1 MGSSPMEKGK
11 YIVIEGPIGVGKTS
25 LVNLLAKRFS
35 AKKIL
40 EAADENPFLPQFYDD
55 KKRHA
60 FQTQLFFLLSRFRQ
74 QQELAQQDLFQQF
87 IVADYLFD
95 RDRIFA
101 YLNLDDNE
109 LALYEQIYGLLKTRI
124 TVPDVVIYLQA
135 STDVL
140 VERIAPAKPRLR
152 EAPFAAVP
160 RGAQPGLQLLL
171 LPLLG
176 DAAAGHQHQRHR
188 FRAEPGRPRRP
199 RQPDPARQARDRVL
213 HAGAIGR
220 EEMSRENGAGH
231 ERREGHGCH
240 AAREEVRRRAYR
252 HGHRDRLLARAD
264 RGRRRASTSCSS
276 ATRSGWWPSASTAR
290 CRSPWTRCSSSRAPS
305 RAAPAVR
312 WSSPTCPFSPTR
324 SAPRRR
330 GATPAASSRRAGR
343 RR

>member
-1 MGSSPMEKGK
+1 MRSGIFKRGSGVAVAARAWDLSSDWGDRGADGEEHPVPQRSAGSTSTWCSGAGVIRERPAVPHPRLRAAVVPAAGQLAPRFLHPVLRRTMARLLAEQGTSERCGLGVGGMNLAGRHVKLVAAKGN

-109 LALYEQIYGLLKTRI
+109 LALYEQIYGLLKTKI

-140 VERIAPAKPRLR
+140 VERIARRNRAYEKHLSRQYL
-152 EAPFAAVP
+152 EELNQAYNYFFFHYSAT
-160 RGAQPGLQLLL
+160 
-171 LPLLG
+171 PLLVINTNVIDFVQNPIDLDDLATQILHAKRG
-176 DAAAGHQHQRHR
+176 T
-188 FRAEPGRPRRP
+188 EYYT
-199 RQPDPARQARDRVL
+199 PARSVGKR
-213 HAGAIGR
+213 
-220 EEMSRENGAGH
+220 
-231 ERREGHGCH
+231 
-240 AAREEVRRRAYR
+240 
-252 HGHRDRLLARAD
+252 
-264 RGRRRASTSCSS
+264 
-276 ATRSGWWPSASTAR
+276 
-290 CRSPWTRCSSSRAPS
+290 
-305 RAAPAVR
+305 
-312 WSSPTCPFSPTR
+312 
-324 SAPRRR
+324 
-330 GATPAASSRRAGR
+330 
-343 RR
+343 

>member
-1 MGSSPMEKGK
+1 MSVGSSPMEKGK

-140 VERIAPAKPRLR
+140 VERIARRNRAYEKHLSRQYL
-152 EAPFAAVP
+152 EELNQAYNYFFFHYSAT
-160 RGAQPGLQLLL
+160 
-171 LPLLG
+171 PLLVINTNVIDFVQNPVDLDDLANQILHAKRG
-176 DAAAGHQHQRHR
+176 T
-188 FRAEPGRPRRP
+188 EYYT
-199 RQPDPARQARDRVL
+199 PARSV
-213 HAGAIGR
+213 GKK
-220 EEMSRENGAGH
+220 
-231 ERREGHGCH
+231 
-240 AAREEVRRRAYR
+240 
-252 HGHRDRLLARAD
+252 
-264 RGRRRASTSCSS
+264 
-276 ATRSGWWPSASTAR
+276 
-290 CRSPWTRCSSSRAPS
+290 
-305 RAAPAVR
+305 
-312 WSSPTCPFSPTR
+312 
-324 SAPRRR
+324 
-330 GATPAASSRRAGR
+330 
-343 RR
+343 